1 MLINVLEEKKDKA
14 GAKTIA
20 WIEDKIKM
28 AIANG
33 DTDIR
38 VDFSGVSVNENFVE
52 DLAKLAAVHH
62 VKLEG
67 LGTKEGEVEAYVAT
81 AFFLKAT
88 LGVEAFVEWFEERVA
103 DADYP
108 LMILDSRIKDGSEGT
123 LGVVKPLYFQDN
135 KLVYQRLQTRFLEPI
150 ELEKAVLSGEDIWIT
165 ESMNKI
171 DIADDKTGLRFACNS
186 KERTMLDIFSG
197 ILCKKVK
204 GFVQ

>member
-14 GAKTIA
+14 GAKTID
-20 WIEDKIKM
+20 WVEDKIKM
-28 AIANG
+28 AVASG

-38 VDFSGVSVNENFVE
+38 VDFSGVSINENFISR
-52 DLAKLAAVHH
+52 LAELEAVHH

-81 AFFLKAT
+81 AFFLKES

-108 LMILDSRIKDGSEGT
+108 LMILDSRIKYGSSGT

-135 KLVYQRLQTRFLEPI
+135 RLVYQRMQTRFLEPI
-150 ELEKAVLSGEDIWIT
+150 ELEKAVLSGEDIWLT

-171 DIADDKTGLRFACNS
+171 DIADEETGLRFACNS
-186 KERTMLDIFSG
+186 KERTMLDIFAG
-197 ILCKKVK
+197 ILSKKVR